1 MSEPTGLKLIAGL
14 GNPGTDYSTTRH
26 NAGFWFVDRLAE
38 KHQIRF
44 ATQKKLSGDLARIKT
59 PGIDCLIFK
68 PATYMNSSGRALRAV
83 ADYFRIE
90 PAQTL
95 VVHDEIDLDA
105 GEIRLKKGGGHGGHK
120 GLRDISEK
128 LGNADYLRLRIGVSH
143 PGDKT
148 RVLAHVLGRPDSGD
162 TELIN
167 TALQRGLEILPLL
180 FAGELDKAMTRLHTR
195 GQRVKDGEQKT
206 EGREQEAEDGG
217 QKTAGKGQ

>member
-195 GQRVKDGEQKT
+195 GQRVKDGEQ
-206 EGREQEAEDGG
+206 RAEDGG

>member
-1 MSEPTGLKLIAGL
+1 MSSTTGLKLIAGL
-14 GNPGTDYSTTRH
+14 GNPGADYSTTRH

-38 KHQIRF
+38 KYQIQF
-44 ATQKKLSGDLARIKT
+44 AVRKKLSGDLARIKT
-59 PGIDCLIFK
+59 TGIDCLLFK

-83 ADYFRIE
+83 VDYYRIE
-90 PAQTL
+90 PARIL

-120 GLRDISEK
+120 GLRDISET
-128 LGNADYLRLRIGVSH
+128 LGNTDFLRLRIGVSH

-148 RVLAHVLGRPDSGD
+148 RVLAHVLGRPDSSD

-167 TALQRGLEILPLL
+167 NALQKGMEIMPLL

-195 GQRVKDGEQKT
+195 
-206 EGREQEAEDGG
+206 
-217 QKTAGKGQ
+217 